1 MWEHRLASHSRA
13 GRRGTTY
20 FWIRDV
26 AVIAGIPISAG
37 SLAFL
42 SILLKFALT
51 VSAALLLIATTSFP
65 GVCHALRRL
74 GLPPALRKISPCG
87 RNDAGGVFSKWLKKG
102 SSDLIVLV

>member
-1 MWEHRLASHSRA
+1 VGAQVGQPLQGGATRNNLLLDT
-13 GRRGTTY
+13 GT
-20 FWIRDV
+20 V
-26 AVIAGIPISAG
+26 AVISGIPISAG
-37 SLAFL
+37 SLSFL

-51 VSAALLLIATTSFP
+51 ISAALLLIATTSFP

-87 RNDAGGVFSKWLKKG
+87 RNDEGSVFSKWLKKG